1 MLKLALAGLA
11 GLALATVAVV
21 ATCTVASPW
30 RRELRDKRLDEARP
44 VDLEGLGSARLAPT
58 FHAAG
63 GVRGD
68 PSAML
73 RGDARGVTFRFEQGQ
88 HHLLGGYLANP
99 VLLDVTLLAAPAAG
113 AAPPR
118 IEHTTVDKFYPPAD
132 DPPRLAAHFAAQ
144 RWLPDV
150 RTGGALTR
158 VAATGEGRGDDVS
171 SGPPERWLAIH
182 LDPARRVRVDLWAWR
197 SAYSA
202 DEARALVQQ
211 VAASVTTAPALDAFL
226 GNIAAE
232 DRRRDERRRVA
243 PGEAATILRRCG
255 VTGLAP
261 GKASIGATCV
271 AHLSADSLA
280 LRVVALVGR
289 VPRPADDGAPARIPQ
304 FDLAPDAPTYAV
316 VLAFWNGE
324 RWRTGGLQY
333 SLGRDDE
340 EHPVLD
346 ALATRLTDRGSVY
359 LLRSFWVDFQ
369 HYPEG
374 VDDLVPFLDETE
386 RQAELL
392 RGGTLIPG
400 VRGEAVR
407 LGR

>member
-1 MLKLALAGLA
+1 VALR
-11 GLALATVAVV
+11 V
-21 ATCTVASPW
+21 
-30 RRELRDKRLDEARP
+30 
-44 VDLEGLGSARLAPT
+44 LG
-58 FHAAG
+58 
-63 GVRGD
+63 
-68 PSAML
+68 
-73 RGDARGVTFRFEQGQ
+73 
-88 HHLLGGYLANP
+88 
-99 VLLDVTLLAAPAAG
+99 
-113 AAPPR
+113 
-118 IEHTTVDKFYPPAD
+118 
-132 DPPRLAAHFAAQ
+132 
-144 RWLPDV
+144 
-150 RTGGALTR
+150 
-158 VAATGEGRGDDVS
+158 
-171 SGPPERWLAIH
+171 
-182 LDPARRVRVDLWAWR
+182 
-197 SAYSA
+197 

-211 VAASVTTAPALDAFL
+211 VAATVTTTPALDTFL

-280 LRVVALVGR
+280 LRVVALVGAGTAAGRRRSAGADPAVRPRARRAHIRRRPGVLERRAVEDGRAAVLARARRRGAPRARRARDAPDRPRQR
-289 VPRPADDGAPARIPQ
+289 VP
-304 FDLAPDAPTYAV
+304 
-316 VLAFWNGE
+316 
-324 RWRTGGLQY
+324 
-333 SLGRDDE
+333 
-340 EHPVLD
+340 
-346 ALATRLTDRGSVY
+346 
-359 LLRSFWVDFQ
+359 LRSFWVDFQ

>member
-1 MLKLALAGLA
+1 
-11 GLALATVAVV
+11 
-21 ATCTVASPW
+21 
-30 RRELRDKRLDEARP
+30 
-44 VDLEGLGSARLAPT
+44 
-58 FHAAG
+58 
-63 GVRGD
+63 
-68 PSAML
+68 
-73 RGDARGVTFRFEQGQ
+73 
-88 HHLLGGYLANP
+88 
-99 VLLDVTLLAAPAAG
+99 
-113 AAPPR
+113 
-118 IEHTTVDKFYPPAD
+118 
-132 DPPRLAAHFAAQ
+132 
-144 RWLPDV
+144 
-150 RTGGALTR
+150 
-158 VAATGEGRGDDVS
+158 
-171 SGPPERWLAIH
+171 
-182 LDPARRVRVDLWAWR
+182 VDLWAWR